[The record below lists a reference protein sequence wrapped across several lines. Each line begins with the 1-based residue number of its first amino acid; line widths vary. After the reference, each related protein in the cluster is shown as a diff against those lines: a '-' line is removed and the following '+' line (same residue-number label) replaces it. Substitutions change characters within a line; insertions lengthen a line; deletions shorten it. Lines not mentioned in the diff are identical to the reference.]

1 MSNPAPSVESGM
13 ATPRR
18 TTRSQS
24 AAEGATATTPN
35 VQPTPRTTRRGR
47 KAASAEPAVIPAK
60 TSTSYGASG
69 TPSVPE
75 QVPDLNQTGAVQ
87 AIAGAFDVAGNNA
100 TGPQTGPQAGPQAG
114 PSTGGLTNITEEVED
129 DGGADGGV
137 PPGGGSNA
145 PTGNATGNNTG
156 GNNNTGN
163 NNTGGNNTGNTTGS
177 ANNTG
182 SANTFNDPSN
192 TGHDATLGLEQQTL
206 RGSNA
211 SRRPTPVPAVG
222 RATPVP
228 AVGRATPDPAV
239 GRANPDP
246 AVGRGTA
253 DPAFGPATPDPA
265 VGRAAFRS
273 RTWDSFKLSLAF
285 LMLGIAWWFWAFG
298 PVINAQHAIGIP
310 HKLGHQ
316 LAERL
321 GFGRPVEVGPGFQH
335 GDALGKTSTTAEVA
349 LLMQRI
355 NILERRLDGTALAAA
370 PTRQMNHF
378 AVGAGAII
386 EPLITSPTK
395 TTRRPLLQ
403 KVRAWWFGLYYPE
416 GFGPVAALSPW
427 DDMGDCWCAPPTGHP
442 WAGRAQIGVLLP
454 RKIFPTEL
462 VLEHIPASATYD
474 IHSAPKEIEL
484 WAKIED
490 KAARDAVGN
499 AIFPLLP
506 DDSTAVNPS
515 DFSLKFDDPTKS
527 LDYTYIRIGKWKYDI
542 HAPDNVQTFRVPIDM
557 AHFDAVVNKVVVRSL
572 SNWGVTS
579 YTCFYRLKLHG
590 ALAFPELR
598 EEDKHQPPR
607 SWLREV
613 TDDLNDW
620 VSSHWFEWL

>member
-1 MSNPAPSVESGM
+1 MSSRAPSVDSGM
-13 ATPRR
+13 ANQTPRR
-18 TTRSQS
+18 ITRSQS
-24 AAEGATATTPN
+24 GAEGATDTTQN
-35 VQPTPRTTRRGR
+35 VQATPWTGRRGR
-47 KAASAEPAVIPAK
+47 KSASAEPPIIPAK

-69 TPSVPE
+69 PPGVPE
-75 QVPDLNQTGAVQ
+75 QVPDLSQTGALQ
-87 AIAGAFDVAGNNA
+87 AIAAAVDIAANTT

-114 PSTGGLTNITEEVED
+114 PSTGGLANITEEVED
-129 DGGADGGV
+129 DGDVDNGA
-137 PPGGGSNA
+137 PPGGLSNA
-145 PTGNATGNNTG
+145 PTQNATGNSTG
-156 GNNNTGN
+156 GN
-163 NNTGGNNTGNTTGS
+163 NNTGNTTGS
-177 ANNTG
+177 AN
-182 SANTFNDPSN
+182 TFKDPSN
-192 TGHDATLGLEQQTL
+192 TGRDATLDPVQQTV
-206 RGSNA
+206 RGRDAHIPVDPQGRRTGSA
-211 SRRPTPVPAVG
+211 DSRNYFDQPLNQPVR
-222 RATPVP
+222 RAY
-228 AVGRATPDPAV
+228 
-239 GRANPDP
+239 
-246 AVGRGTA
+246 
-253 DPAFGPATPDPA
+253 FH
-265 VGRAAFRS
+265 S
-273 RTWDSFKLSLAF
+273 RTWDSFKLLLAF

-298 PVINAQHAIGIP
+298 PVIKAQYGIGNP
-310 HKLGHQ
+310 HTLGHQ

-321 GFGRPVEVGPGFQH
+321 GFGRPVEVGTGFQRRS
-335 GDALGKTSTTAEVA
+335 GRGQTSTLPEVA

-355 NILERRLDGTALAAA
+355 NSLERRLDDTPLAVPAA
-370 PTRQMNHF
+370 RQMNHF
-378 AVGAGAII
+378 AIGAGAIV

-403 KVRAWWFGLYYPE
+403 KVRAWWFGLYHPE

-490 KAARDAVGN
+490 KAARDAVGT

-515 DFSLKFDDPTKS
+515 NFLQKLDDPMKS

-542 HAPDNVQTFRVPIDM
+542 HAPNNVQTFRVPIDL
-557 AHFDAVVNKVVVRSL
+557 AHFNAVVNKVVVRSL
-572 SNWGVTS
+572 NNWGTTS

-598 EEDKHQPPR
+598 EEDKHLPPK

-613 TDDLNDW
+613 TDELNDW